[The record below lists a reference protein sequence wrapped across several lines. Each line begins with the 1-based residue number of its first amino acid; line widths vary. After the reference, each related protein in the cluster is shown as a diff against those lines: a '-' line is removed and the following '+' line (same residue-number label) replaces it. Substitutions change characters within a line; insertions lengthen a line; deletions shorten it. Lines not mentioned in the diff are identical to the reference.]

1 MVELEILRV
10 GLIAT
15 RRAMSRVIF
24 FQRAIFIF
32 AAVVALMLPYIFIFA
47 AFGAFGAL
55 MLLCGVQAVSL
66 QTFSALVYCDG
77 SIYRE
82 VSCVMC
88 MQEWMR
94 W

>member
-1 MVELEILRV
+1 MEILRA

-15 RRAMSRVIF
+15 RRAMSRVIL

-32 AAVVALMLPYIFIFA
+32 AAAVVALMLPYIFIFA

-55 MLLCGVQAVSL
+55 MLLCGIQAVSL
-66 QTFSALVYCDG
+66 QTFSVLVYCDG